1 MTPGGLKQVHCRGWG
16 TAGGGGAG
24 GRLAASYGYYV
35 LYVVMVICLSGSVE
49 LLGAMAFC
57 APKQLSSCLPSIV
70 PRLAQVLNDSHV
82 KVQGAGQQALEQIGS
97 VIKNP
102 EIQGRWGQRDR
113 GPSSL
118 GSPSVLL
125 PSPPLP
131 SLPLPLPSTSALVPD
146 LLSAIADPSAQANT
160 CLQRLLA
167 TEFVH
172 VIDAPSLALIM
183 PILQQTLSLRSSEG
197 KKMAAQI
204 LGNMYSL
211 TDHKDLSP
219 YLPGVLPGLKEA
231 LLDPVP
237 EVRGSAAR
245 ALGAMVKGLG
255 QEAMSDLL
263 PWLFSMLQSEGSSV
277 DRSGAAQGLS
287 EVIKAQGAEH
297 LNSVMPKFV
306 EAVTSLETSPQ
317 VRDGY
322 LMLFIYLPL
331 TMERDFLP
339 HVGPVI
345 PCILQVSHMTCHM
358 LLACLHRQASCDCH
372 VIVM

>member
-1 MTPGGLKQVHCRGWG
+1 MAPPHWV
-16 TAGGGGAG
+16 
-24 GRLAASYGYYV
+24 V
-35 LYVVMVICLSGSVE
+35 PPLY
-49 LLGAMAFC
+49 
-57 APKQLSSCLPSIV
+57 
-70 PRLAQVLNDSHV
+70 
-82 KVQGAGQQALEQIGS
+82 
-97 VIKNP
+97 
-102 EIQGRWGQRDR
+102 
-113 GPSSL
+113 
-118 GSPSVLL
+118 
-125 PSPPLP
+125 SPPLP
-131 SLPLPLPSTSALVPD
+131 SPSPCPFTSALVPD

-331 TMERDFLP
+331 TMEGDFLP

-358 LLACLHRQASCDCH
+358 LPACLHKQASCDCH
-372 VIVM
+372 VTHHVPVNVNGLCRDWLMRMNLFETQH

>member
-1 MTPGGLKQVHCRGWG
+1 MAPPRW
-16 TAGGGGAG
+16 
-24 GRLAASYGYYV
+24 
-35 LYVVMVICLSGSVE
+35 VVPP
-49 LLGAMAFC
+49 FY
-57 APKQLSSCLPSIV
+57 
-70 PRLAQVLNDSHV
+70 
-82 KVQGAGQQALEQIGS
+82 
-97 VIKNP
+97 
-102 EIQGRWGQRDR
+102 
-113 GPSSL
+113 
-118 GSPSVLL
+118 SPPL

-131 SLPLPLPSTSALVPD
+131 SPSPCPSTSALVPD